1 MAKSKKRGGK
11 RKGAG
16 RPRSAPLG
24 KTSYFSTRIRA
35 ETRAW
40 LEAESRRVGDTLSST
55 VERLLRFA
63 MMKKDRD
70 DRSDSIKALC
80 YVIGLLAE
88 RIPGIY
94 FATPEY
100 SWRSNP
106 FMFEAFRAAVS
117 CILDELRPPG
127 KVIAPPP
134 LHPTFKSTFKEQPEQ
149 HGLEMARALIFQ
161 LQSAAVPEI
170 LANIP
175 EEKRPPE
182 WNVYTLSRRGLSVDK
197 FSDAL
202 LDQQYGLADA
212 GRALARPD
220 KAVVNDRK

>member
-1 MAKSKKRGGK
+1 MAKSKGRGGR

-16 RPRSAPLG
+16 RPRSAPAG

-35 ETRAW
+35 ETRTW
-40 LEAESRRVGDTLSST
+40 LEAESRRIGETLSST

-63 MMKKDRD
+63 MIKRDND
-70 DRSDSIKALC
+70 DRRDSIRALC

-94 FATPEY
+94 FVTPEY

-117 CILDELRPPG
+117 YILDELRPPG
-127 KVIAPPP
+127 EIVVPPP
-134 LHPTFKSTFKEQPEQ
+134 LHPTFKSTFKEQPDQ
-149 HGLEMARALIFQ
+149 HGLETARALIFQ
-161 LQSAAVPEI
+161 LQAAEAPEI
-170 LANIP
+170 FTTIP

-182 WNVYTLSRRGLSVDK
+182 WNVYTVSRRGSA
-197 FSDAL
+197 SDL
-202 LDQQYGLADA
+202 LLEQQYGLAHA
-212 GRALARPD
+212 SRALALPARG
-220 KAVVNDRK
+220 NNE